1 MDENIVN
8 DVNDAINTGISGETV
23 KSTIEDMEKKEG
35 KTPEQFKDTVEIV
48 AEMKSDKPD
57 AFNPEYASELVQNNS
72 NRIKAALNEGIEP
85 QEISMEMTR
94 NQKNMDTVEGR
105 KKLNFITRLISKMKR
120 KERKKQLQQ
129 QQIQNQQDMGG
140 MQKVYTYTNN
150 NQNNG

>member
-35 KTPEQFKDTVEIV
+35 KTPEQFKDAVEIV